1 MRSLSCSR
9 RIAAAV
15 VALSATVATAAC
27 SASQAPISTVAPVV
41 ARNALAQQVID
52 DLSSA
57 KRCSKSKIYVADYA
71 ASTVEIYPQGVTNPS
86 PCATISKDVS
96 FPEAL
101 FVDHKGTLYVANYE
115 SSSVTEYLP
124 GRKIPTLSIAT
135 ASPPFDVSAGVDGT
149 LYVAESDAQTV
160 AEYAPGST
168 QPSLVLALNGGP
180 HGVATDNANNLY
192 VSYLSNADGVSHV
205 EKFAPKATT
214 GTDLGF
220 TVSFAGELKLDTKND
235 IIIGDRNSSTMYV
248 YPPGHTTPSRSFS
261 TPLGKPVN
269 FALNKAEDLLYVS
282 GLSAVDIIDYH
293 TGASIGSI
301 GTGLRSPSGVALS
314 PPAPY

>member
-1 MRSLSCSR
+1 MRSLSCSQ

-15 VALSATVATAAC
+15 VTLSATMATAAC
-27 SASQAPISTVAPVV
+27 SAIQSPISTVAPVA
-41 ARNALAQQVID
+41 ARDAQAQLASD
-52 DLSSA
+52 DLGLT
-57 KRCSKSKIYVADYA
+57 KRCGKSKIFVADYA
-71 ASTVEIYPQGVTNPS
+71 ASTVEIYPQGTTNPP

-101 FVDHKGTLYVANYE
+101 FVDHKGRLYVANYE

-124 GRKIPTLSIAT
+124 GRKIPTLAIAT
-135 ASPPFDVSAGVDGT
+135 ASPPFDVSVGVDGT
-149 LYVAESDAQTV
+149 LYVAETDAQAV

-180 HGVATDNANNLY
+180 HGVATDSADNLY
-192 VSYLSNADGVSHV
+192 VSYLSNVDGASHV

-220 TVSFAGELKLDTKND
+220 TVPFAGEIKLDTKND
-235 IIIGDRNSSTMYV
+235 TVIGDRNSSTMYV
-248 YPPGHTTPSRSFS
+248 YPPGQTMPSRSFS
-261 TPLGKPVN
+261 TPLGQPVN
-269 FALNKAEDLLYVS
+269 FALNKAESLLYVS
-282 GLSAVDIIDYH
+282 GLSAVDIIDYN
-293 TGASIGSI
+293 TGASIGTI
-301 GTGLRSPSGVALS
+301 GIGLRSPSGVALS